1 MASLQVI
8 AQQGDEVFQ
17 KIMEFEPTVA
27 GIASAVIPGAAPVV
41 ALVQPELLLFAPV
54 LEKAL
59 TDLSEGNAG
68 NAAAS
73 LLQLIMHNTA
83 GLPNAPIL
91 GPHPAPAA

>member
-8 AQQGDEVFQ
+8 AEQGSEIFQ
-17 KIMEFEPTVA
+17 KIMEFEPTAATV
-27 GIASAVIPGAAPVV
+27 ASAVIPGAAPVV

-59 TDLSEGNAG
+59 SDLSAGNSG

-73 LLQLIMHNTA
+73 LLQLIMHNTS

-91 GPHPAPAA
+91 GPHPAA